1 MMHRRWT
8 TAVIRP
14 SRQRLLRRRQVR
26 RRGFTLMEA
35 AMTTVIVGVGFMAM
49 LQLLATGTANNLRG
63 VQTTTAINLAKNVR
77 EYTLKLP
84 FDELASLHGTTYTPP
99 IDSRGTA
106 VSGFDDWSQQITVQP
121 VDPDRLT
128 LAISDDTPEALQ
140 ITVSVSYRGQAVT
153 SINWFAFDGTP

>member
-1 MMHRRWT
+1 MHRLWT
-8 TAVIRP
+8 NPGTPP
-14 SRQRLLRRRQVR
+14 SQRRRLR
-26 RRGFTLMEA
+26 ARTRGFTLMEA

-63 VQTTTAINLAKNVR
+63 VETTTAINLAKNVR
-77 EYTLKLP
+77 EYALKLP
-84 FDELASLHGTTYTPP
+84 FDELSSLNGTTYTPP

-106 VSGFDDWSQQITVQP
+106 VSGFEDWSQQVTVQP

-128 LAISDDTPEALQ
+128 LAISDDTPDALQ
-140 ITVSVSYRGQAVT
+140 ITVSVSHQGRPVA